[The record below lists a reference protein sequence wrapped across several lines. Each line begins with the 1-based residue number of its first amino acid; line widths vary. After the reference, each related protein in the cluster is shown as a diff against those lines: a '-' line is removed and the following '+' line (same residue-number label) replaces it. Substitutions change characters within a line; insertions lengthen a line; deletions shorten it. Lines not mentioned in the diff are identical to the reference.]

1 MVRLIVTRLA
11 PLALLVVVVALV
23 ALVHAHETD
32 ITIAD
37 PGFRPESE
45 YANTFLDTVNSSTV
59 AVYPTL
65 VRRETRTAHDFLSQE
80 RAAAFINEQ
89 QIAAAV
95 TVRKRVDLGAPR
107 GNSQWE
113 LFQSDLNRI
122 ADALQR
128 QLPDA
133 QYHLLLEFVLP
144 TSDQEIFGV
153 HCYILDQ
160 HGQNAFSFLLN
171 SHHELFVDGKLV
183 AKNSSEA
190 ARAEMMARATEV
202 VLQTLHAQL
211 DQARAAAQP

>member
-1 MVRLIVTRLA
+1 ML
-11 PLALLVVVVALV
+11 ALV
-23 ALVHAHETD
+23 APATAHELD
-32 ITIAD
+32 VTIPD

-45 YANTFLDTVNSSTV
+45 YANTFLDTVNSSTI

-65 VRRETRTAHDFLSQE
+65 VRRATRTAHDFHSQHH
-80 RAAAFINEQ
+80 AAAFINEH
-89 QIAAAV
+89 QIATAEI
-95 TVRKRVDLGAPR
+95 VRKRVDLGAPR

-122 ADALQR
+122 ADALQQ

-144 TSDQEIFGV
+144 VRDEKIFGV

-160 HGQNAFSFLLN
+160 QGQNAFSFLLN
-171 SHHELFVDGKLV
+171 SHHQLFVDAKLV
-183 AKNSSEA
+183 AKNSSEE

-202 VLQTLHAQL
+202 VLQALHAQL